1 MDPQFGRVP
10 YFCHFFLCVK
20 LYSFLISFFTE
31 FLLSFYIFLNMGSKI
46 APILIVE
53 YLGMSYI
60 QSFLLTF
67 FTHYYFSDTFVL
79 FFFSG
84 VLVRVVRNLVK
95 HLCFEEGIYFY
106 LGPNKM
112 ATICRTCLY
121 NIPPRSSPHNRFQHA
136 GIISQSKISFI
147 RHVHRLW
154 GLNK

>member
-31 FLLSFYIFLNMGSKI
+31 FLLSFYIFLNMGCKI

-60 QSFLLTF
+60 QSSFLTF
-67 FTHYYFSDTFVL
+67 FTGNKVSSQLIFIFFVKV
-79 FFFSG
+79 FI
-84 VLVRVVRNLVK
+84 RIIRNYVY
-95 HLCFEEGIYFY
+95 HLCFEKRIYFY

-112 ATICRTCLY
+112 TTIRRPHLDDV
-121 NIPPRSSPHNRFQHA
+121 PPRSSSHYRFQHA
-136 GIISQSKISFI
+136 GIISESKISFI